1 MKAVIPMAGYG
12 KRLRPHTFSRP
23 KPLINV
29 AGQPM
34 LKYLIDALEAELDID
49 EYIFIVGYLGEQI
62 KEWIDENYD
71 FKATYVVQDEL
82 IGQADAIY
90 RAREHIDGPTIIL
103 FSDTL
108 FETDL
113 DVVNR
118 TDADAVIYAREVE
131 DPRRFGVVEL
141 NEEGRITRFIEKPD
155 TTENKNAV
163 IGLYYVREGKDLIAA
178 IEEQMARNEM
188 TKGEFYLADAFQ
200 IMIDDGADFRSEPV
214 DVWLDC
220 GKPETVLETN
230 RYLLENGYDNSSTV
244 QIEGVTVIAPS
255 NVHPSAH
262 LENVIVGPYATIGK
276 GCDVRSSIIQ
286 NSVVDDGATVQHM
299 VLSASL
305 IGRNANVV
313 GRHYTLNVGD
323 SSAIDFGEC

>member
-49 EYIFIVGYLGEQI
+49 EYIFIVGYLGDQI
-62 KEWIDENYD
+62 KDWIRENYD

-90 RAREHIDGPTIIL
+90 RAREHIEGPTIIL

-113 DVVNR
+113 DAVNR
-118 TDADAVIYAREVE
+118 TDADAIIYAREVE

-141 NEEGRITRFIEKPD
+141 NDEGRITRFIEKPD

-163 IGLYYVREGKDLIAA
+163 IGLYYVREGEDLIAA
-178 IEEQMARNEM
+178 IEEQMARNQM

-200 IMIDDGADFRSEPV
+200 IMIENGADFRSEPV

-230 RYLLENGYDNSSTV
+230 RYLLENGYDNSASV
-244 QIEGVTVIAPS
+244 QIKGVTVIAPS
-255 NVHPSAH
+255 NVHPSAT
-262 LENVIVGPYATIGK
+262 LENAIIGPYATIGK
-276 GCDVRSSIIQ
+276 GCEVRNSIIQ
-286 NSVVDDGATVQHM
+286 DSVVDDGATVQHM
-299 VLSASL
+299 LLNESL
-305 IGRNANVV
+305 IGRDAHVV
-313 GRHYTLNVGD
+313 GRHHTLNVGD
-323 SSAIDFGEC
+323 SSTIDFGEC